1 MQPVTP
7 SDRRTTDEHHAPAG
21 HRTTDEHR
29 PAGEHHAPA
38 AHRTYGELVTA
49 LAAAQKTTRGA
60 PLYSRLVNRP
70 LGRRLAALAHLAG
83 ATPDQVTA
91 ASAVATFAGIAAI
104 ALAPEGAWWWGVVVA
119 AALVLGYALDA
130 ADGQLAR
137 LRGGGSVAGE
147 WLDHVVDAA
156 KIATIHLAVA
166 VGAWRTGADA
176 AWLLVPLGFSAVA
189 STWFFTIILN
199 DHLSRLAGGRDG
211 QAAVAPPSRDAHDGH
226 AGSDGRGRASAA
238 RWARSLAALPADYG
252 LLCVVTVTLG
262 WPALF
267 RSLYTAVALGFLVIT
282 AASMV
287 AWRRRIVTIATRP
300 HRHSP

>member
-1 MQPVTP
+1 MRPVTV
-7 SDRRTTDEHHAPAG
+7 SE
-21 HRTTDEHR
+21 
-29 PAGEHHAPA
+29 
-38 AHRTYGELVTA
+38 HRTYPELVSA

-70 LGRRLAALAHLAG
+70 LGRRLAALAHLLG

-91 ASAVATFAGIAAI
+91 ASAVTTFAGIAAI
-104 ALAPEGAWWWGVVVA
+104 ALAPAGTGAWWWGLVVA
-119 AALVLGYALDA
+119 FVLVLGYALDA

-166 VGAWRTGADA
+166 VGAWRTGADGP
-176 AWLLVPLGFSAVA
+176 WLLVPLAFSALA

-211 QAAVAPPSRDAHDGH
+211 QAVVA
-226 AGSDGRGRASAA
+226 AGAEAGGPRAL
-238 RWARSLAALPADYG
+238 ARSLAALPADYG
-252 LLCVVTVTLG
+252 VLCAVFVTLG
-262 WPALF
+262 WPVVF
-267 RSLYTAVALGFLVIT
+267 RTLYTLLAVGFLVIT

-287 AWRRRIVTIATRP
+287 AWRHRIIIASQR
-300 HRHSP
+300 S

>member
-1 MQPVTP
+1 MT
-7 SDRRTTDEHHAPAG
+7 
-21 HRTTDEHR
+21 
-29 PAGEHHAPA
+29 
-38 AHRTYGELVTA
+38 HRTYPELVAA

-91 ASAVATFAGIAAI
+91 VSAVATFAGIAAI
-104 ALAPEGAWWWGVVVA
+104 ALAPAGAWWWGAVVA
-119 AALVLGYALDA
+119 ALLVLGYALDA

-156 KIATIHLAVA
+156 KIATVHLAVA
-166 VGAWRTGADA
+166 VGAWRAGVDGP
-176 AWLLVPLGFSAVA
+176 WLLVPLGFSAVA

-199 DHLSRLAGGRDG
+199 DHLTRLAGGRDG
-211 QAAVAPPSRDAHDGH
+211 QAAVAADPGARG
-226 AGSDGRGRASAA
+226 GRAGA
-238 RWARSLAALPADYG
+238 RGLARSLAALPADYG
-252 LLCVVTVTLG
+252 AWCLVLATLG
-262 WPALF
+262 WPGVF
-267 RSLYTAVALGFLVIT
+267 RPLYTLLAVGFTAIT

-287 AWRRRIVTIATRP
+287 AWRRRILTA
-300 HRHSP
+300 S